1 MLWLWNISLCYQ
13 VTFQILWP
21 KVLVNPPVQ
30 SILGVSRTVQ
40 RWVFWLKMKTS
51 CGKIPG
57 WIMSTLGSMISWIRN
72 FPGVA
77 QGHYRHFLV
86 GFVTSPWQ
94 VFRQQAISTST
105 VLCRKKNTVDSQ
117 VAGIRLGY
125 IIQVIPVYNTIIQC
139 LVWWFLWYYNSRNAH
154 VRYHL
159 IFGLYSQVLWL
170 TFKHL
175 AENRRLVA
183 GFLFPSGQ
191 KWNHQK
197 SLYHHVSP
205 YFIHV
210 LLQISWFIVYLDIVY
225 P

>member
-1 MLWLWNISLCYQ
+1 
-13 VTFQILWP
+13 
-21 KVLVNPPVQ
+21 
-30 SILGVSRTVQ
+30 
-40 RWVFWLKMKTS
+40 
-51 CGKIPG
+51 
-57 WIMSTLGSMISWIRN
+57 MSTLGSMISWIRN

-205 YFIHV
+205 YIIHV

-225 P
+225 PYRPQRISQKTFKDIIDVSKRSGSIINHLAHWGSSNPNSPSLKHDVPLPWTS